1 MVYNRVG
8 THVLCTCMKCFFMHE
23 NIAKPHFF
31 VLQYTL
37 SDVIIS
43 DGYFVAA
50 SSDGTSQVV

>member
-1 MVYNRVG
+1 
-8 THVLCTCMKCFFMHE
+8 VLCTCMKCFFMHE

-43 DGYFVAA
+43 EGYFVAA

>member
-1 MVYNRVG
+1 
-8 THVLCTCMKCFFMHE
+8 MHE

-43 DGYFVAA
+43 EGYFVAA